1 MKKETNLPQYVS
13 SAPMALASQNDFS
26 AHQPT
31 KYPFKKG
38 EGLSPVF
45 KVILNSQS
53 AVVNTNT
60 NTYTFTVDFSKV
72 EGDKLR
78 CGIASLISNGN
89 IVGTSVFNL
98 HMNPLIQARSFDSRT
113 RGIADMVFTGR
124 QGVDYVFP
132 VNQIDC
138 NIELDGNIVRQT
150 GTLTFYFTDFNA
162 LRIAALNTWQLVLY
176 FYEAN

>member
-1 MKKETNLPQYVS
+1 MKQKNLPHYVS
-13 SAPMALASQNDFS
+13 SAPMALQSQQDFA
-26 AHQPT
+26 AHQKT
-31 KYPFKKG
+31 KYPFKAG
-38 EGLSPVF
+38 QGLSPVF

-60 NTYTFTVDFSKV
+60 NTYTFNVDLTKV

-98 HMNPLIQARSFDSRT
+98 HMNPLIQTRSFDSRT
-113 RGIADMVFTGR
+113 RGLADMVFSGR
-124 QGVDYVFP
+124 AGVDYVFP
-132 VNQIDC
+132 VSQVDC
-138 NIELDGNIVRQT
+138 NIELDGDTIRQT

-162 LRIAALNTWQLVLY
+162 LRIAALSIWQLVLF
-176 FYEAN
+176 FYEAS